1 MTHVAAPMI
10 LLVAVTA
17 LSALARRLRV
27 PAPVLLAVGG
37 LVLGLV
43 PAVPTVHPDPAVI
56 QTLVLP
62 PLLYAAAVE
71 QPTRQ
76 VRADWRAIGALA
88 VGLVLATTAI
98 VGLVAHA
105 LRPEVPIAATI
116 TLGAIL
122 SSTDPVAVSALARR
136 LPLPR
141 RLLTI
146 LQAESL
152 LNDATSLVVYRV
164 AVGVAVAGASLDLL
178 DAGGR
183 LLLVAGGGA
192 LVGVLVA
199 WVEMLLRNRLDDPL
213 LDSALSLLTPFAAYL
228 AGEAAHV
235 SGITAVVICG
245 LYLSPR
251 TPRLSWA
258 GRLQTQAIWQMV
270 VFVLEGV
277 VFTLIGLQLPRL
289 VRDLPASTRGSTL
302 LLVAV
307 LTGTLM
313 AVRFAWVYALVYL
326 PRLVSG
332 RVRRERPADWQLP
345 AILAWTGTRGVV
357 ALAAAL
363 SLPLLAAGGQ
373 PFPARTL
380 MLVVTSAVIL
390 ATLLLQGL
398 TLAPLAARL
407 GVRADLAAERAEEL
421 LARHRS
427 AGAALARLEE
437 LVDVQAAPPAVAE
450 WLRRD
455 LEEQLERST
464 PAGADPEPGG
474 GPDGRLAAAEADLRR
489 YLIQAQRAELVRLRD
504 SGVIGD
510 PALRRVQRTLDL
522 QESILDSTEP

>member
-141 RLLTI
+141 RLMTI

-164 AVGVAVAGASLDLL
+164 AVRVAVAGASLDLL

-213 LDSALSLLTPFAAYL
+213 LDSALSLLTPFAAFL

-251 TPRLSWA
+251 T
-258 GRLQTQAIWQMV
+258 
-270 VFVLEGV
+270 
-277 VFTLIGLQLPRL
+277 PRL

-332 RVRRERPADWQLP
+332 RVRRERPADWQRP
-345 AILAWTGTRGVV
+345 AILAGTGTRGGV
-357 ALAAAL
+357 A
-363 SLPLLAAGGQ
+363 
-373 PFPARTL
+373 R
-380 MLVVTSAVIL
+380 
-390 ATLLLQGL
+390 
-398 TLAPLAARL
+398 
-407 GVRADLAAERAEEL
+407 
-421 LARHRS
+421 
-427 AGAALARLEE
+427 
-437 LVDVQAAPPAVAE
+437 
-450 WLRRD
+450 
-455 LEEQLERST
+455 
-464 PAGADPEPGG
+464 
-474 GPDGRLAAAEADLRR
+474 
-489 YLIQAQRAELVRLRD
+489 
-504 SGVIGD
+504 
-510 PALRRVQRTLDL
+510 
-522 QESILDSTEP
+522 